1 MRLFPTFN
9 KFEFMNILNMLKHY
23 LRSSNLFILFSLVF
37 VLLLAILFRF
47 IFPAP
52 PTHLRIAAGSQG
64 SYFHDV
70 ASGYKLA
77 LAQEGISLEI
87 IQTLGALDNLQ
98 LVKDGKADLAL
109 THDGLIQAKNQPE
122 LRSLG
127 SISYEPIWVF
137 RRKGTPIITDLSQLK
152 GMRIN
157 VGPEGSGVRLL
168 ALQLLSLSGITP
180 QNSKFFDAPTLKSM
194 ALLKSDQLDIGFFM
208 DPPENQ
214 NIKSLFT
221 SPDILEVDLKDAE
234 AFHRNLRYLHVTPL
248 APSTIDL
255 ASAQPATE
263 FRTVAVT
270 NTVVVNRQLHPAI
283 QYLMLSIMDKAH
295 HAPSLISA
303 EGEFPSD
310 KDVGLPLSDEADI
323 FYKKG
328 MPFLSQYLPFELAS
342 IVERLIKSLLPFL
355 LIIFPMLK
363 FIPSIMKWRT
373 SRKFSRLYKSLG
385 DVDTRM
391 RSNTGQFSAVEYEFM
406 LNRIEDEI
414 ALENLSLSSSEVYVL
429 REHIELVRVQ
439 IQRFT
444 ERKQPTDA

>member
-1 MRLFPTFN
+1 
-9 KFEFMNILNMLKHY
+9 
-23 LRSSNLFILFSLVF
+23 
-37 VLLLAILFRF
+37 
-47 IFPAP
+47 
-52 PTHLRIAAGSQG
+52 
-64 SYFHDV
+64 
-70 ASGYKLA
+70 
-77 LAQEGISLEI
+77 
-87 IQTLGALDNLQ
+87 
-98 LVKDGKADLAL
+98 
-109 THDGLIQAKNQPE
+109 
-122 LRSLG
+122 
-127 SISYEPIWVF
+127 
-137 RRKGTPIITDLSQLK
+137 
-152 GMRIN
+152 
-157 VGPEGSGVRLL
+157 
-168 ALQLLSLSGITP
+168 
-180 QNSKFFDAPTLKSM
+180 
-194 ALLKSDQLDIGFFM
+194 
-208 DPPENQ
+208 
-214 NIKSLFT
+214 
-221 SPDILEVDLKDAE
+221 
-234 AFHRNLRYLHVTPL
+234 L

-385 DVDTRM
+385 DVETRM
-391 RSNTGQFSAVEYEFM
+391 RSNTVQFSAVEYEFM